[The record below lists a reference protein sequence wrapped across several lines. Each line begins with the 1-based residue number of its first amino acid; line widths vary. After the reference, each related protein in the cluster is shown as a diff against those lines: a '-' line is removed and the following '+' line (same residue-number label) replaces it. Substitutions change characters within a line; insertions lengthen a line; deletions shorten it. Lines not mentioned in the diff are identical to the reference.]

1 MIRRREF
8 IALIGGAA
16 AAWPLAARAQQ
27 RPIRFIG
34 VLHITSPGEALM
46 SGFYQGLGEAGYTE
60 GRNVAMIFRLAEGRV
75 DRLPALAQDLVQRD
89 VDMIFAIGGSISARA
104 AKAATTTIPILFMV
118 GDVDPVQA
126 GLVTSLGRPGGNV
139 TGISLLA
146 GALGSKRVEILRE
159 VVSEAMVIGVLINP
173 ANPYSQP
180 HAKEVEDAVR
190 AAGRRA
196 VILRAASASEFDQVS
211 DAINQQNVNAL
222 IVTADNIFQRA
233 GPQLVALAARHRI
246 PTIYQ
251 WRDFVAVGGLA
262 SYGASLKDTARQA
275 GNYAGRILKGT
286 NPSDLPILQPTK
298 FELIINLKT
307 AKALGLTVPPSL
319 LARADEVIE

>member
-1 MIRRREF
+1 MRRRDF
-8 IALIGGAA
+8 LGAFGAA
-16 AAWPLAARAQQ
+16 TAWPVLARAQQ
-27 RPIRFIG
+27 RSVRFIG

-46 SGFYQGLGEAGYTE
+46 TGFYQGLGEAGYAE
-60 GRNVAMIFRLAEGRV
+60 GRNVAMIFRLAEGRI
-75 DRLPALAQDLVQRD
+75 DRLPTLAQDLVQRD
-89 VDMIFAIGGSISARA
+89 VDMIFAIGGSVSARA
-104 AKAATTTIPILFMV
+104 ARATTASIPILFMV

-159 VVSEAMVIGVLINP
+159 IIPEATVIGVLINP
-173 ANPYSQP
+173 ANTYFQP
-180 HAKEVEDAVR
+180 HAKEVEEAIR
-190 AAGRRA
+190 AAGREA
-196 VILRAASASEFDQVS
+196 VILRASSANELNQVFDTI
-211 DAINQQNVNAL
+211 DQQKVAAL

-233 GPQLVALAARHRI
+233 GPQLVALAARQRV

-262 SYGASLKDTARQA
+262 SYGASLKDAARHA
-275 GNYAGRILKGT
+275 GNYAGRILKG
-286 NPSDLPILQPTK
+286 NSPSELPVLQPAK
-298 FELIINLKT
+298 FEFVINLKT
-307 AKALGLTVPPSL
+307 AKALGLAVPPTL